1 LHSALPEGY
10 VDIDRGD
17 WRVVA
22 PRLELAEMA
31 ALLEAARA
39 GTLQGEE
46 AASGRGGA
54 RRLELR
60 GGKVV
65 FVRHYLRGGLMR
77 HFVRDRFLLRPP
89 RPLRELAAT
98 EKARAAGCL
107 VPMVHAVAIE
117 EKGPFYRGWIVTSA
131 IDGARDFIDVYAG
144 ESQTGRASLLTA
156 AARAIRDLHDAGV
169 FHPDLTGNNLLVAAG
184 GSIAVIDFD
193 RAVVSSPGAGPL
205 ARKGCDRFWRSMT
218 KLTAL
223 RGVALDAEERRRF
236 ESGYSR

>member
-31 ALLEAARA
+31 SLLDAARA
-39 GTLQGEE
+39 GTLQGED

-54 RRLELR
+54 RRLVLR

-65 FVRHYLRGGLMR
+65 FVRRYLRGGLMR
-77 HFVRDRFLLRPP
+77 HFVRDLFLLRPP

-107 VPMVHAVAIE
+107 VPMVHAVAVE
-117 EKGPFYRGWIVTSA
+117 ERGLFYRGWIVTSA
-131 IDGARDFIDVYAG
+131 IDGARDFIDVYAEAG
-144 ESQTGRASLLTA
+144 EAGRANLLTEA
-156 AARAIRDLHDAGV
+156 GRAIRCIHDAGV
-169 FHPDLTGNNLLVAAG
+169 FHTDLTGNNLLVAEG
-184 GSIAVIDFD
+184 GRVAVIDFD
-193 RAVVSSPGAGPL
+193 RAVVATPGSADL

-218 KLTAL
+218 KLTGL
-223 RGVALDAEERRRF
+223 RGIALDASERRRL